1 MTRKI
6 RFPKSGA
13 ATAEEPP
20 GALQAAN
27 CPQNGRREIPAGTI
41 FSEEHRLP
49 GLAALVDGLQ
59 NLRNHIGLF
68 RLDDE
73 RLRIVLYVIDPH
85 ARFDFVRLARAHA
98 LEEGRAAVHRQ
109 IRDSGIQAGELFA
122 VDAQLPPR
130 FADVRRMRDGGS
142 AKAGA
147 NGKNPRF
154 STKTEKRQ
162 FCAYY
167 HTEGA
172 GRQPPPRPTAKPTGK
187 RRKRMST
194 AEILTIVFAAVAAV
208 SGIAALVIALMKR
221 SASGGAFDGRA
232 LREEQKRD
240 KEDIIHEVDFVRKA
254 ISESNTQSNV
264 SVSNMLANYLGNAE
278 KQTNGLIEY
287 MGKAMQQL
295 AQAEKENADK
305 TDEVVGKNL
314 EAVKTEFKTGVADM
328 RGDLG
333 KQFTEIRQELAQQVD
348 RMRGEMR
355 ERLSEVRADNEKQL
369 EKMRATVDEKLSETL
384 NTRIQAAFQQ
394 VSERLDSVQKGFGE
408 MRELTS
414 SVGNLNRIF
423 SNVKTRGNWGE
434 VSLQSLLEQI
444 LAPEQYKTQFYVTP
458 RSREAVDFAIV
469 MPGQAGEEV
478 YLPIDAKFPLEDY
491 YRLLDA
497 SDDGDKAAVELARK
511 ALRDRVKSEARSI
524 NEKYIKVPRTTNFA
538 VLYVPNEG
546 LYAEILRDGS
556 FASDLQ
562 TQYRVTVCGPTTIS
576 ALLNSLQVG
585 FTTLRIQ
592 KKSGE
597 IIKLMQ
603 AVRTDFSRFTG
614 LIDKIKKQAQTV
626 VNTVEDIDNRNRILT
641 KKLDK
646 LGDDMP
652 EGYVEGEAAA
662 SLDAPPAG
670 EEE

>member
-1 MTRKI
+1 
-6 RFPKSGA
+6 
-13 ATAEEPP
+13 
-20 GALQAAN
+20 
-27 CPQNGRREIPAGTI
+27 
-41 FSEEHRLP
+41 
-49 GLAALVDGLQ
+49 
-59 NLRNHIGLF
+59 
-68 RLDDE
+68 
-73 RLRIVLYVIDPH
+73 
-85 ARFDFVRLARAHA
+85 
-98 LEEGRAAVHRQ
+98 
-109 IRDSGIQAGELFA
+109 
-122 VDAQLPPR
+122 
-130 FADVRRMRDGGS
+130 
-142 AKAGA
+142 
-147 NGKNPRF
+147 
-154 STKTEKRQ
+154 
-162 FCAYY
+162 
-167 HTEGA
+167 
-172 GRQPPPRPTAKPTGK
+172 
-187 RRKRMST
+187 MST

-208 SGIAALVIALMKR
+208 SGIAAIVIALMKR

-254 ISESNTQSNV
+254 ISESNTQSNTAV
-264 SVSNMLANYLGNAE
+264 TNMLGAYLDSAE
-278 KQTNGLIEY
+278 KKTNGLIEY

-355 ERLSEVRADNEKQL
+355 ERLTEVRADNEKQL

-458 RSREAVDFAIV
+458 RSREAVDFAIA

>member
-1 MTRKI
+1 
-6 RFPKSGA
+6 
-13 ATAEEPP
+13 
-20 GALQAAN
+20 
-27 CPQNGRREIPAGTI
+27 
-41 FSEEHRLP
+41 
-49 GLAALVDGLQ
+49 
-59 NLRNHIGLF
+59 
-68 RLDDE
+68 
-73 RLRIVLYVIDPH
+73 
-85 ARFDFVRLARAHA
+85 
-98 LEEGRAAVHRQ
+98 
-109 IRDSGIQAGELFA
+109 
-122 VDAQLPPR
+122 
-130 FADVRRMRDGGS
+130 
-142 AKAGA
+142 
-147 NGKNPRF
+147 
-154 STKTEKRQ
+154 
-162 FCAYY
+162 
-167 HTEGA
+167 
-172 GRQPPPRPTAKPTGK
+172 
-187 RRKRMST
+187 MST

-208 SGIAALVIALMKR
+208 SGIAAIVIALMKR

-240 KEDIIHEVDFVRKA
+240 KEDIIHEVDFVRRA

-662 SLDAPPAG
+662 SLDVPPAG

>member
-1 MTRKI
+1 
-6 RFPKSGA
+6 
-13 ATAEEPP
+13 
-20 GALQAAN
+20 
-27 CPQNGRREIPAGTI
+27 
-41 FSEEHRLP
+41 
-49 GLAALVDGLQ
+49 
-59 NLRNHIGLF
+59 
-68 RLDDE
+68 
-73 RLRIVLYVIDPH
+73 
-85 ARFDFVRLARAHA
+85 
-98 LEEGRAAVHRQ
+98 
-109 IRDSGIQAGELFA
+109 
-122 VDAQLPPR
+122 
-130 FADVRRMRDGGS
+130 
-142 AKAGA
+142 
-147 NGKNPRF
+147 
-154 STKTEKRQ
+154 
-162 FCAYY
+162 
-167 HTEGA
+167 
-172 GRQPPPRPTAKPTGK
+172 
-187 RRKRMST
+187 MST
-194 AEILTIVFAAVAAV
+194 AEILTIVFAAIAAV
-208 SGIAALVIALMKR
+208 SGIAAIVIALMKR

-254 ISESNTQSNV
+254 ISESNTQSNTAV
-264 SVSNMLANYLGNAE
+264 TNMLGAYLDSAE
-278 KQTNGLIEY
+278 KKTNGLIEY

-652 EGYVEGEAAA
+652 EGYVEGDAAA
-662 SLDAPPAG
+662 SLDVPPAG

>member
-1 MTRKI
+1 
-6 RFPKSGA
+6 
-13 ATAEEPP
+13 
-20 GALQAAN
+20 
-27 CPQNGRREIPAGTI
+27 
-41 FSEEHRLP
+41 
-49 GLAALVDGLQ
+49 
-59 NLRNHIGLF
+59 
-68 RLDDE
+68 
-73 RLRIVLYVIDPH
+73 
-85 ARFDFVRLARAHA
+85 
-98 LEEGRAAVHRQ
+98 
-109 IRDSGIQAGELFA
+109 
-122 VDAQLPPR
+122 
-130 FADVRRMRDGGS
+130 
-142 AKAGA
+142 
-147 NGKNPRF
+147 
-154 STKTEKRQ
+154 
-162 FCAYY
+162 
-167 HTEGA
+167 
-172 GRQPPPRPTAKPTGK
+172 
-187 RRKRMST
+187 MST

-355 ERLSEVRADNEKQL
+355 ERPSEVRADNEKQL

>member
-1 MTRKI
+1 
-6 RFPKSGA
+6 
-13 ATAEEPP
+13 
-20 GALQAAN
+20 
-27 CPQNGRREIPAGTI
+27 
-41 FSEEHRLP
+41 
-49 GLAALVDGLQ
+49 
-59 NLRNHIGLF
+59 
-68 RLDDE
+68 
-73 RLRIVLYVIDPH
+73 
-85 ARFDFVRLARAHA
+85 
-98 LEEGRAAVHRQ
+98 
-109 IRDSGIQAGELFA
+109 
-122 VDAQLPPR
+122 
-130 FADVRRMRDGGS
+130 
-142 AKAGA
+142 
-147 NGKNPRF
+147 
-154 STKTEKRQ
+154 
-162 FCAYY
+162 
-167 HTEGA
+167 
-172 GRQPPPRPTAKPTGK
+172 
-187 RRKRMST
+187 MST

-254 ISESNTQSNV
+254 ISESNTQSNTAV
-264 SVSNMLANYLGNAE
+264 TNMLGAYLDSAE
-278 KQTNGLIEY
+278 KKTNGLIEY

-662 SLDAPPAG
+662 SLDVPPAG

>member
-1 MTRKI
+1 
-6 RFPKSGA
+6 
-13 ATAEEPP
+13 
-20 GALQAAN
+20 
-27 CPQNGRREIPAGTI
+27 
-41 FSEEHRLP
+41 
-49 GLAALVDGLQ
+49 
-59 NLRNHIGLF
+59 
-68 RLDDE
+68 
-73 RLRIVLYVIDPH
+73 
-85 ARFDFVRLARAHA
+85 
-98 LEEGRAAVHRQ
+98 
-109 IRDSGIQAGELFA
+109 
-122 VDAQLPPR
+122 
-130 FADVRRMRDGGS
+130 
-142 AKAGA
+142 
-147 NGKNPRF
+147 
-154 STKTEKRQ
+154 
-162 FCAYY
+162 
-167 HTEGA
+167 
-172 GRQPPPRPTAKPTGK
+172 
-187 RRKRMST
+187 MST

-208 SGIAALVIALMKR
+208 SGIAALVIALLKR
-221 SASGGAFDGRA
+221 GASGGAFDGRA

-254 ISESNTQSNV
+254 ISESNTQSNTAV
-264 SVSNMLANYLGNAE
+264 TNMLGAYLDSAE
-278 KQTNGLIEY
+278 KKTNGLIEY

-355 ERLSEVRADNEKQL
+355 ERLTEVRADNEKQL

-652 EGYVEGEAAA
+652 EGYIEGEAAA
-662 SLDAPPAG
+662 SLDVPPAG

>member
-1 MTRKI
+1 
-6 RFPKSGA
+6 
-13 ATAEEPP
+13 
-20 GALQAAN
+20 
-27 CPQNGRREIPAGTI
+27 
-41 FSEEHRLP
+41 
-49 GLAALVDGLQ
+49 
-59 NLRNHIGLF
+59 
-68 RLDDE
+68 
-73 RLRIVLYVIDPH
+73 
-85 ARFDFVRLARAHA
+85 
-98 LEEGRAAVHRQ
+98 
-109 IRDSGIQAGELFA
+109 
-122 VDAQLPPR
+122 
-130 FADVRRMRDGGS
+130 
-142 AKAGA
+142 
-147 NGKNPRF
+147 
-154 STKTEKRQ
+154 
-162 FCAYY
+162 
-167 HTEGA
+167 
-172 GRQPPPRPTAKPTGK
+172 
-187 RRKRMST
+187 MST

-208 SGIAALVIALMKR
+208 SGIAAIVVALMKR

-254 ISESNTQSNV
+254 ISESNTQSNTAV
-264 SVSNMLANYLGNAE
+264 TNMLGAYLDSAE
-278 KQTNGLIEY
+278 KKTNGLIEY

-603 AVRTDFSRFTG
+603 AVRTDFARFTG

-652 EGYVEGEAAA
+652 EGYVEGDAAA

>member
-1 MTRKI
+1 
-6 RFPKSGA
+6 
-13 ATAEEPP
+13 
-20 GALQAAN
+20 
-27 CPQNGRREIPAGTI
+27 
-41 FSEEHRLP
+41 
-49 GLAALVDGLQ
+49 
-59 NLRNHIGLF
+59 
-68 RLDDE
+68 
-73 RLRIVLYVIDPH
+73 
-85 ARFDFVRLARAHA
+85 
-98 LEEGRAAVHRQ
+98 
-109 IRDSGIQAGELFA
+109 
-122 VDAQLPPR
+122 
-130 FADVRRMRDGGS
+130 
-142 AKAGA
+142 
-147 NGKNPRF
+147 
-154 STKTEKRQ
+154 
-162 FCAYY
+162 
-167 HTEGA
+167 
-172 GRQPPPRPTAKPTGK
+172 
-187 RRKRMST
+187 MST
-194 AEILTIVFAAVAAV
+194 AEILTIVFAAIAAV
-208 SGIAALVIALMKR
+208 SGIAAIVIALMKR

-355 ERLSEVRADNEKQL
+355 ERLTEVRADNEKQL

-662 SLDAPPAG
+662 SLDAPSAG

>member
-1 MTRKI
+1 
-6 RFPKSGA
+6 
-13 ATAEEPP
+13 
-20 GALQAAN
+20 
-27 CPQNGRREIPAGTI
+27 
-41 FSEEHRLP
+41 
-49 GLAALVDGLQ
+49 
-59 NLRNHIGLF
+59 
-68 RLDDE
+68 
-73 RLRIVLYVIDPH
+73 
-85 ARFDFVRLARAHA
+85 
-98 LEEGRAAVHRQ
+98 
-109 IRDSGIQAGELFA
+109 
-122 VDAQLPPR
+122 
-130 FADVRRMRDGGS
+130 
-142 AKAGA
+142 
-147 NGKNPRF
+147 
-154 STKTEKRQ
+154 
-162 FCAYY
+162 
-167 HTEGA
+167 
-172 GRQPPPRPTAKPTGK
+172 
-187 RRKRMST
+187 MST

-208 SGIAALVIALMKR
+208 SGIAAIVIALMKR

-278 KQTNGLIEY
+278 KQTNGLIDY
-287 MGKAMQQL
+287 MGRAMQQL

-641 KKLDK
+641 KKLDR

-662 SLDAPPAG
+662 SLDVPPAG

>member
-1 MTRKI
+1 
-6 RFPKSGA
+6 
-13 ATAEEPP
+13 
-20 GALQAAN
+20 
-27 CPQNGRREIPAGTI
+27 
-41 FSEEHRLP
+41 
-49 GLAALVDGLQ
+49 
-59 NLRNHIGLF
+59 
-68 RLDDE
+68 
-73 RLRIVLYVIDPH
+73 
-85 ARFDFVRLARAHA
+85 
-98 LEEGRAAVHRQ
+98 
-109 IRDSGIQAGELFA
+109 
-122 VDAQLPPR
+122 
-130 FADVRRMRDGGS
+130 
-142 AKAGA
+142 
-147 NGKNPRF
+147 
-154 STKTEKRQ
+154 
-162 FCAYY
+162 
-167 HTEGA
+167 
-172 GRQPPPRPTAKPTGK
+172 
-187 RRKRMST
+187 MST

-208 SGIAALVIALMKR
+208 SGIAAIVIALMKR

-662 SLDAPPAG
+662 SLDVPPAG

>member
-1 MTRKI
+1 
-6 RFPKSGA
+6 
-13 ATAEEPP
+13 
-20 GALQAAN
+20 
-27 CPQNGRREIPAGTI
+27 
-41 FSEEHRLP
+41 
-49 GLAALVDGLQ
+49 
-59 NLRNHIGLF
+59 
-68 RLDDE
+68 
-73 RLRIVLYVIDPH
+73 
-85 ARFDFVRLARAHA
+85 
-98 LEEGRAAVHRQ
+98 
-109 IRDSGIQAGELFA
+109 
-122 VDAQLPPR
+122 
-130 FADVRRMRDGGS
+130 
-142 AKAGA
+142 
-147 NGKNPRF
+147 
-154 STKTEKRQ
+154 
-162 FCAYY
+162 
-167 HTEGA
+167 
-172 GRQPPPRPTAKPTGK
+172 
-187 RRKRMST
+187 MST

-208 SGIAALVIALMKR
+208 SGIAAIVIALMKR

-254 ISESNTQSNV
+254 ISESNTQSNTAV
-264 SVSNMLANYLGNAE
+264 TNMLGAYLDSAE
-278 KQTNGLIEY
+278 KKTNGLIEY

-603 AVRTDFSRFTG
+603 AVRTDFARFTG

>member
-1 MTRKI
+1 
-6 RFPKSGA
+6 
-13 ATAEEPP
+13 
-20 GALQAAN
+20 
-27 CPQNGRREIPAGTI
+27 
-41 FSEEHRLP
+41 
-49 GLAALVDGLQ
+49 
-59 NLRNHIGLF
+59 
-68 RLDDE
+68 
-73 RLRIVLYVIDPH
+73 
-85 ARFDFVRLARAHA
+85 
-98 LEEGRAAVHRQ
+98 
-109 IRDSGIQAGELFA
+109 
-122 VDAQLPPR
+122 
-130 FADVRRMRDGGS
+130 
-142 AKAGA
+142 
-147 NGKNPRF
+147 
-154 STKTEKRQ
+154 
-162 FCAYY
+162 
-167 HTEGA
+167 
-172 GRQPPPRPTAKPTGK
+172 
-187 RRKRMST
+187 MST
-194 AEILTIVFAAVAAV
+194 AEILTIVFAALAAV
-208 SGIAALVIALMKR
+208 SGIAALVIALLKR
-221 SASGGAFDGRA
+221 GASGGAFDGRA

-254 ISESNTQSNV
+254 ISESNTQSNTAV
-264 SVSNMLANYLGNAE
+264 TNMLGAYLDSAE
-278 KQTNGLIEY
+278 KKTNGLIEY

-444 LAPEQYKTQFYVTP
+444 LAPEQYKTQFYITP

-662 SLDAPPAG
+662 SLDAPPTG

>member
-1 MTRKI
+1 
-6 RFPKSGA
+6 
-13 ATAEEPP
+13 
-20 GALQAAN
+20 
-27 CPQNGRREIPAGTI
+27 
-41 FSEEHRLP
+41 
-49 GLAALVDGLQ
+49 
-59 NLRNHIGLF
+59 
-68 RLDDE
+68 
-73 RLRIVLYVIDPH
+73 
-85 ARFDFVRLARAHA
+85 
-98 LEEGRAAVHRQ
+98 
-109 IRDSGIQAGELFA
+109 
-122 VDAQLPPR
+122 
-130 FADVRRMRDGGS
+130 
-142 AKAGA
+142 
-147 NGKNPRF
+147 
-154 STKTEKRQ
+154 
-162 FCAYY
+162 
-167 HTEGA
+167 
-172 GRQPPPRPTAKPTGK
+172 
-187 RRKRMST
+187 MST

-208 SGIAALVIALMKR
+208 SGIVAIVIALMKR

-254 ISESNTQSNV
+254 ISESNTQSNTAV
-264 SVSNMLANYLGNAE
+264 TNMLGAYLDSAE
-278 KQTNGLIEY
+278 KKTNGLIEY

-355 ERLSEVRADNEKQL
+355 ERLTEVRADNEKQL

-662 SLDAPPAG
+662 SLDVPPAG

>member
-1 MTRKI
+1 
-6 RFPKSGA
+6 
-13 ATAEEPP
+13 
-20 GALQAAN
+20 
-27 CPQNGRREIPAGTI
+27 
-41 FSEEHRLP
+41 
-49 GLAALVDGLQ
+49 
-59 NLRNHIGLF
+59 
-68 RLDDE
+68 
-73 RLRIVLYVIDPH
+73 
-85 ARFDFVRLARAHA
+85 
-98 LEEGRAAVHRQ
+98 
-109 IRDSGIQAGELFA
+109 
-122 VDAQLPPR
+122 
-130 FADVRRMRDGGS
+130 
-142 AKAGA
+142 
-147 NGKNPRF
+147 
-154 STKTEKRQ
+154 
-162 FCAYY
+162 
-167 HTEGA
+167 
-172 GRQPPPRPTAKPTGK
+172 
-187 RRKRMST
+187 MST

-208 SGIAALVIALMKR
+208 SGIAAIVIALMKR

-254 ISESNTQSNV
+254 ISESNTQSNTAV
-264 SVSNMLANYLGNAE
+264 TNMLGAYLDSAE
-278 KQTNGLIEY
+278 KKTNGLIEY

-662 SLDAPPAG
+662 SLDAPHAG

>member
-1 MTRKI
+1 
-6 RFPKSGA
+6 
-13 ATAEEPP
+13 
-20 GALQAAN
+20 
-27 CPQNGRREIPAGTI
+27 
-41 FSEEHRLP
+41 
-49 GLAALVDGLQ
+49 
-59 NLRNHIGLF
+59 
-68 RLDDE
+68 
-73 RLRIVLYVIDPH
+73 
-85 ARFDFVRLARAHA
+85 
-98 LEEGRAAVHRQ
+98 
-109 IRDSGIQAGELFA
+109 
-122 VDAQLPPR
+122 
-130 FADVRRMRDGGS
+130 
-142 AKAGA
+142 
-147 NGKNPRF
+147 
-154 STKTEKRQ
+154 
-162 FCAYY
+162 
-167 HTEGA
+167 
-172 GRQPPPRPTAKPTGK
+172 
-187 RRKRMST
+187 MST

-208 SGIAALVIALMKR
+208 SGIAAIVIALMKR

-603 AVRTDFSRFTG
+603 AVRTDFARFTG

-652 EGYVEGEAAA
+652 EGYVEGDAAA

>member
-1 MTRKI
+1 
-6 RFPKSGA
+6 
-13 ATAEEPP
+13 
-20 GALQAAN
+20 
-27 CPQNGRREIPAGTI
+27 
-41 FSEEHRLP
+41 
-49 GLAALVDGLQ
+49 
-59 NLRNHIGLF
+59 
-68 RLDDE
+68 
-73 RLRIVLYVIDPH
+73 
-85 ARFDFVRLARAHA
+85 
-98 LEEGRAAVHRQ
+98 
-109 IRDSGIQAGELFA
+109 
-122 VDAQLPPR
+122 
-130 FADVRRMRDGGS
+130 
-142 AKAGA
+142 
-147 NGKNPRF
+147 
-154 STKTEKRQ
+154 
-162 FCAYY
+162 
-167 HTEGA
+167 
-172 GRQPPPRPTAKPTGK
+172 
-187 RRKRMST
+187 MST

-232 LREEQKRD
+232 LREEQRRD

-278 KQTNGLIEY
+278 KQTNGLIDY

-355 ERLSEVRADNEKQL
+355 ERLTEVRADNEKQL

>member
-1 MTRKI
+1 
-6 RFPKSGA
+6 
-13 ATAEEPP
+13 
-20 GALQAAN
+20 
-27 CPQNGRREIPAGTI
+27 
-41 FSEEHRLP
+41 
-49 GLAALVDGLQ
+49 
-59 NLRNHIGLF
+59 
-68 RLDDE
+68 
-73 RLRIVLYVIDPH
+73 
-85 ARFDFVRLARAHA
+85 
-98 LEEGRAAVHRQ
+98 
-109 IRDSGIQAGELFA
+109 
-122 VDAQLPPR
+122 
-130 FADVRRMRDGGS
+130 
-142 AKAGA
+142 
-147 NGKNPRF
+147 
-154 STKTEKRQ
+154 
-162 FCAYY
+162 
-167 HTEGA
+167 
-172 GRQPPPRPTAKPTGK
+172 
-187 RRKRMST
+187 MST

-208 SGIAALVIALMKR
+208 SGIAAIVIALMKR

-295 AQAEKENADK
+295 AQTEKENADK

-585 FTTLRIQ
+585 
-592 KKSGE
+592 
-597 IIKLMQ
+597 
-603 AVRTDFSRFTG
+603 
-614 LIDKIKKQAQTV
+614 
-626 VNTVEDIDNRNRILT
+626 
-641 KKLDK
+641 
-646 LGDDMP
+646 
-652 EGYVEGEAAA
+652 
-662 SLDAPPAG
+662 
-670 EEE
+670 

>member
-1 MTRKI
+1 
-6 RFPKSGA
+6 
-13 ATAEEPP
+13 
-20 GALQAAN
+20 
-27 CPQNGRREIPAGTI
+27 
-41 FSEEHRLP
+41 
-49 GLAALVDGLQ
+49 
-59 NLRNHIGLF
+59 
-68 RLDDE
+68 
-73 RLRIVLYVIDPH
+73 
-85 ARFDFVRLARAHA
+85 
-98 LEEGRAAVHRQ
+98 
-109 IRDSGIQAGELFA
+109 
-122 VDAQLPPR
+122 
-130 FADVRRMRDGGS
+130 
-142 AKAGA
+142 
-147 NGKNPRF
+147 
-154 STKTEKRQ
+154 
-162 FCAYY
+162 
-167 HTEGA
+167 
-172 GRQPPPRPTAKPTGK
+172 
-187 RRKRMST
+187 MST

-208 SGIAALVIALMKR
+208 SGIAAIVIALMKR

-254 ISESNTQSNV
+254 ISESNTQSNTAV
-264 SVSNMLANYLGNAE
+264 TNMLGAYLDSAE
-278 KQTNGLIEY
+278 KKTNGLIEY

-295 AQAEKENADK
+295 AQAEKESADK

>member
-1 MTRKI
+1 
-6 RFPKSGA
+6 
-13 ATAEEPP
+13 
-20 GALQAAN
+20 
-27 CPQNGRREIPAGTI
+27 
-41 FSEEHRLP
+41 
-49 GLAALVDGLQ
+49 
-59 NLRNHIGLF
+59 
-68 RLDDE
+68 
-73 RLRIVLYVIDPH
+73 
-85 ARFDFVRLARAHA
+85 
-98 LEEGRAAVHRQ
+98 
-109 IRDSGIQAGELFA
+109 
-122 VDAQLPPR
+122 
-130 FADVRRMRDGGS
+130 
-142 AKAGA
+142 
-147 NGKNPRF
+147 
-154 STKTEKRQ
+154 
-162 FCAYY
+162 
-167 HTEGA
+167 
-172 GRQPPPRPTAKPTGK
+172 
-187 RRKRMST
+187 MST

-208 SGIAALVIALMKR
+208 SGIAALVIALLKR
-221 SASGGAFDGRA
+221 GASGGAFDGRA

-254 ISESNTQSNV
+254 ISESNTQSNTAV
-264 SVSNMLANYLGNAE
+264 TNMLGAYLDSAE
-278 KQTNGLIEY
+278 KKTNGLIEY

-497 SDDGDKAAVELARK
+497 SDDGDKAAVEFARK

>member
-1 MTRKI
+1 
-6 RFPKSGA
+6 
-13 ATAEEPP
+13 
-20 GALQAAN
+20 
-27 CPQNGRREIPAGTI
+27 
-41 FSEEHRLP
+41 
-49 GLAALVDGLQ
+49 
-59 NLRNHIGLF
+59 
-68 RLDDE
+68 
-73 RLRIVLYVIDPH
+73 
-85 ARFDFVRLARAHA
+85 
-98 LEEGRAAVHRQ
+98 
-109 IRDSGIQAGELFA
+109 
-122 VDAQLPPR
+122 
-130 FADVRRMRDGGS
+130 
-142 AKAGA
+142 
-147 NGKNPRF
+147 
-154 STKTEKRQ
+154 
-162 FCAYY
+162 
-167 HTEGA
+167 
-172 GRQPPPRPTAKPTGK
+172 
-187 RRKRMST
+187 MST

-208 SGIAALVIALMKR
+208 SGIAAIVIALMKR

-254 ISESNTQSNV
+254 ISESNTQSNTAV
-264 SVSNMLANYLGNAE
+264 TNMLGAYLDSAE
-278 KQTNGLIEY
+278 KKTNGLIEY

-355 ERLSEVRADNEKQL
+355 ERLTEVRADNEKQL

-626 VNTVEDIDNRNRILT
+626 VNTVEAVSYTHLTLPTILR
-641 KKLDK
+641 
-646 LGDDMP
+646 
-652 EGYVEGEAAA
+652 V
-662 SLDAPPAG
+662 
-670 EEE
+670 

>member
-1 MTRKI
+1 
-6 RFPKSGA
+6 
-13 ATAEEPP
+13 
-20 GALQAAN
+20 
-27 CPQNGRREIPAGTI
+27 
-41 FSEEHRLP
+41 
-49 GLAALVDGLQ
+49 
-59 NLRNHIGLF
+59 
-68 RLDDE
+68 
-73 RLRIVLYVIDPH
+73 
-85 ARFDFVRLARAHA
+85 
-98 LEEGRAAVHRQ
+98 
-109 IRDSGIQAGELFA
+109 
-122 VDAQLPPR
+122 
-130 FADVRRMRDGGS
+130 
-142 AKAGA
+142 
-147 NGKNPRF
+147 
-154 STKTEKRQ
+154 
-162 FCAYY
+162 
-167 HTEGA
+167 
-172 GRQPPPRPTAKPTGK
+172 
-187 RRKRMST
+187 MST

-208 SGIAALVIALMKR
+208 SGIAALVIALLKR
-221 SASGGAFDGRA
+221 GASGGAFDGRA

-278 KQTNGLIEY
+278 KQTNGLIDY

>member
-1 MTRKI
+1 
-6 RFPKSGA
+6 
-13 ATAEEPP
+13 
-20 GALQAAN
+20 
-27 CPQNGRREIPAGTI
+27 
-41 FSEEHRLP
+41 
-49 GLAALVDGLQ
+49 
-59 NLRNHIGLF
+59 
-68 RLDDE
+68 
-73 RLRIVLYVIDPH
+73 
-85 ARFDFVRLARAHA
+85 
-98 LEEGRAAVHRQ
+98 
-109 IRDSGIQAGELFA
+109 
-122 VDAQLPPR
+122 
-130 FADVRRMRDGGS
+130 
-142 AKAGA
+142 
-147 NGKNPRF
+147 
-154 STKTEKRQ
+154 
-162 FCAYY
+162 
-167 HTEGA
+167 
-172 GRQPPPRPTAKPTGK
+172 
-187 RRKRMST
+187 MST

-208 SGIAALVIALMKR
+208 SGIAAIVIALMKR
-221 SASGGAFDGRA
+221 SASGGAFDDRA

-254 ISESNTQSNV
+254 ISESNTQSNTAV
-264 SVSNMLANYLGNAE
+264 TNMLGAYLDSAE
-278 KQTNGLIEY
+278 KKTNGLIEY

>member
-1 MTRKI
+1 
-6 RFPKSGA
+6 
-13 ATAEEPP
+13 
-20 GALQAAN
+20 
-27 CPQNGRREIPAGTI
+27 
-41 FSEEHRLP
+41 
-49 GLAALVDGLQ
+49 
-59 NLRNHIGLF
+59 
-68 RLDDE
+68 
-73 RLRIVLYVIDPH
+73 
-85 ARFDFVRLARAHA
+85 
-98 LEEGRAAVHRQ
+98 
-109 IRDSGIQAGELFA
+109 
-122 VDAQLPPR
+122 
-130 FADVRRMRDGGS
+130 
-142 AKAGA
+142 
-147 NGKNPRF
+147 
-154 STKTEKRQ
+154 
-162 FCAYY
+162 
-167 HTEGA
+167 
-172 GRQPPPRPTAKPTGK
+172 
-187 RRKRMST
+187 MST

-208 SGIAALVIALMKR
+208 SGIAAIVIALMKR

-355 ERLSEVRADNEKQL
+355 ERLTEVRADNEKQL

>member
-1 MTRKI
+1 
-6 RFPKSGA
+6 
-13 ATAEEPP
+13 
-20 GALQAAN
+20 
-27 CPQNGRREIPAGTI
+27 
-41 FSEEHRLP
+41 
-49 GLAALVDGLQ
+49 
-59 NLRNHIGLF
+59 
-68 RLDDE
+68 
-73 RLRIVLYVIDPH
+73 
-85 ARFDFVRLARAHA
+85 
-98 LEEGRAAVHRQ
+98 
-109 IRDSGIQAGELFA
+109 
-122 VDAQLPPR
+122 
-130 FADVRRMRDGGS
+130 
-142 AKAGA
+142 
-147 NGKNPRF
+147 
-154 STKTEKRQ
+154 
-162 FCAYY
+162 
-167 HTEGA
+167 
-172 GRQPPPRPTAKPTGK
+172 
-187 RRKRMST
+187 MST

-208 SGIAALVIALMKR
+208 SGIAAIVIALMKR

-254 ISESNTQSNV
+254 IFESNTQSNV

-278 KQTNGLIEY
+278 KQTNGLIDY
-287 MGKAMQQL
+287 MGRAMQQL

>member
-1 MTRKI
+1 
-6 RFPKSGA
+6 
-13 ATAEEPP
+13 
-20 GALQAAN
+20 
-27 CPQNGRREIPAGTI
+27 
-41 FSEEHRLP
+41 
-49 GLAALVDGLQ
+49 
-59 NLRNHIGLF
+59 
-68 RLDDE
+68 
-73 RLRIVLYVIDPH
+73 
-85 ARFDFVRLARAHA
+85 
-98 LEEGRAAVHRQ
+98 
-109 IRDSGIQAGELFA
+109 
-122 VDAQLPPR
+122 
-130 FADVRRMRDGGS
+130 
-142 AKAGA
+142 
-147 NGKNPRF
+147 
-154 STKTEKRQ
+154 
-162 FCAYY
+162 
-167 HTEGA
+167 
-172 GRQPPPRPTAKPTGK
+172 
-187 RRKRMST
+187 MST

-208 SGIAALVIALMKR
+208 SGIAAIVIALLKR
-221 SASGGAFDGRA
+221 GASGGAFDGRA

-254 ISESNTQSNV
+254 ISESNTQSNTAV
-264 SVSNMLANYLGNAE
+264 TNMLGAYLDSAE
-278 KQTNGLIEY
+278 KKTNGLIEY

>member
-1 MTRKI
+1 
-6 RFPKSGA
+6 
-13 ATAEEPP
+13 
-20 GALQAAN
+20 
-27 CPQNGRREIPAGTI
+27 
-41 FSEEHRLP
+41 
-49 GLAALVDGLQ
+49 
-59 NLRNHIGLF
+59 
-68 RLDDE
+68 
-73 RLRIVLYVIDPH
+73 
-85 ARFDFVRLARAHA
+85 
-98 LEEGRAAVHRQ
+98 
-109 IRDSGIQAGELFA
+109 
-122 VDAQLPPR
+122 
-130 FADVRRMRDGGS
+130 
-142 AKAGA
+142 
-147 NGKNPRF
+147 
-154 STKTEKRQ
+154 
-162 FCAYY
+162 
-167 HTEGA
+167 
-172 GRQPPPRPTAKPTGK
+172 
-187 RRKRMST
+187 MST

-208 SGIAALVIALMKR
+208 SGIAAIVIALMKR
-221 SASGGAFDGRA
+221 SASGGVFDGRA
-232 LREEQKRD
+232 LREEQRRD

-254 ISESNTQSNV
+254 ISESNTQSNTAV
-264 SVSNMLANYLGNAE
+264 TNMLGAYLDSAE
-278 KQTNGLIEY
+278 KKTNGLIEY

>member
-1 MTRKI
+1 
-6 RFPKSGA
+6 
-13 ATAEEPP
+13 
-20 GALQAAN
+20 
-27 CPQNGRREIPAGTI
+27 
-41 FSEEHRLP
+41 
-49 GLAALVDGLQ
+49 
-59 NLRNHIGLF
+59 
-68 RLDDE
+68 
-73 RLRIVLYVIDPH
+73 
-85 ARFDFVRLARAHA
+85 
-98 LEEGRAAVHRQ
+98 
-109 IRDSGIQAGELFA
+109 
-122 VDAQLPPR
+122 
-130 FADVRRMRDGGS
+130 
-142 AKAGA
+142 
-147 NGKNPRF
+147 
-154 STKTEKRQ
+154 
-162 FCAYY
+162 
-167 HTEGA
+167 
-172 GRQPPPRPTAKPTGK
+172 
-187 RRKRMST
+187 MST

-208 SGIAALVIALMKR
+208 SGIAAIVIALMKR

-497 SDDGDKAAVELARK
+497 SDDGDKAAVEFARK

>member
-1 MTRKI
+1 
-6 RFPKSGA
+6 
-13 ATAEEPP
+13 
-20 GALQAAN
+20 
-27 CPQNGRREIPAGTI
+27 
-41 FSEEHRLP
+41 
-49 GLAALVDGLQ
+49 
-59 NLRNHIGLF
+59 
-68 RLDDE
+68 
-73 RLRIVLYVIDPH
+73 
-85 ARFDFVRLARAHA
+85 
-98 LEEGRAAVHRQ
+98 
-109 IRDSGIQAGELFA
+109 
-122 VDAQLPPR
+122 
-130 FADVRRMRDGGS
+130 
-142 AKAGA
+142 
-147 NGKNPRF
+147 
-154 STKTEKRQ
+154 
-162 FCAYY
+162 
-167 HTEGA
+167 
-172 GRQPPPRPTAKPTGK
+172 
-187 RRKRMST
+187 MST
-194 AEILTIVFAAVAAV
+194 AEILTIVFAAIAAV
-208 SGIAALVIALMKR
+208 SGIAAIVIALMKR

-254 ISESNTQSNV
+254 ISESNTQSNTAV
-264 SVSNMLANYLGNAE
+264 TNMLGAYLDSAE
-278 KQTNGLIEY
+278 KKTNGLIEY

-662 SLDAPPAG
+662 SLDVPPAG

>member
-1 MTRKI
+1 
-6 RFPKSGA
+6 
-13 ATAEEPP
+13 
-20 GALQAAN
+20 
-27 CPQNGRREIPAGTI
+27 
-41 FSEEHRLP
+41 
-49 GLAALVDGLQ
+49 
-59 NLRNHIGLF
+59 
-68 RLDDE
+68 
-73 RLRIVLYVIDPH
+73 
-85 ARFDFVRLARAHA
+85 
-98 LEEGRAAVHRQ
+98 
-109 IRDSGIQAGELFA
+109 
-122 VDAQLPPR
+122 
-130 FADVRRMRDGGS
+130 
-142 AKAGA
+142 
-147 NGKNPRF
+147 
-154 STKTEKRQ
+154 
-162 FCAYY
+162 
-167 HTEGA
+167 
-172 GRQPPPRPTAKPTGK
+172 
-187 RRKRMST
+187 MST

-208 SGIAALVIALMKR
+208 SGIAAIVIALMKR

-355 ERLSEVRADNEKQL
+355 ERLTEVRADNEKQL

-497 SDDGDKAAVELARK
+497 SDDGDKTAVELARK

-652 EGYVEGEAAA
+652 EGYVEG
-662 SLDAPPAG
+662 
-670 EEE
+670 

>member
-1 MTRKI
+1 
-6 RFPKSGA
+6 
-13 ATAEEPP
+13 
-20 GALQAAN
+20 
-27 CPQNGRREIPAGTI
+27 
-41 FSEEHRLP
+41 
-49 GLAALVDGLQ
+49 
-59 NLRNHIGLF
+59 
-68 RLDDE
+68 
-73 RLRIVLYVIDPH
+73 
-85 ARFDFVRLARAHA
+85 
-98 LEEGRAAVHRQ
+98 
-109 IRDSGIQAGELFA
+109 
-122 VDAQLPPR
+122 
-130 FADVRRMRDGGS
+130 
-142 AKAGA
+142 
-147 NGKNPRF
+147 
-154 STKTEKRQ
+154 
-162 FCAYY
+162 
-167 HTEGA
+167 
-172 GRQPPPRPTAKPTGK
+172 
-187 RRKRMST
+187 MST

-208 SGIAALVIALMKR
+208 SGIAAIVIALMKR

-254 ISESNTQSNV
+254 ISESNTQSNTAV
-264 SVSNMLANYLGNAE
+264 TNMLGAYLDSAE
-278 KQTNGLIEY
+278 KKTNGLIEY
-287 MGKAMQQL
+287 MGRAMQQL

-355 ERLSEVRADNEKQL
+355 ERLTEVRADNEKQL

>member
-1 MTRKI
+1 
-6 RFPKSGA
+6 
-13 ATAEEPP
+13 
-20 GALQAAN
+20 
-27 CPQNGRREIPAGTI
+27 
-41 FSEEHRLP
+41 
-49 GLAALVDGLQ
+49 
-59 NLRNHIGLF
+59 
-68 RLDDE
+68 
-73 RLRIVLYVIDPH
+73 
-85 ARFDFVRLARAHA
+85 
-98 LEEGRAAVHRQ
+98 
-109 IRDSGIQAGELFA
+109 
-122 VDAQLPPR
+122 
-130 FADVRRMRDGGS
+130 
-142 AKAGA
+142 
-147 NGKNPRF
+147 
-154 STKTEKRQ
+154 
-162 FCAYY
+162 
-167 HTEGA
+167 
-172 GRQPPPRPTAKPTGK
+172 
-187 RRKRMST
+187 MST

-208 SGIAALVIALMKR
+208 SGIVAIVIALMKR

-254 ISESNTQSNV
+254 ISESNTQSNTAV
-264 SVSNMLANYLGNAE
+264 TNMLGAYLDSAE
-278 KQTNGLIEY
+278 KKTNGLIEY

-355 ERLSEVRADNEKQL
+355 ERLTEVRADNEKQL

-603 AVRTDFSRFTG
+603 AVRTDFARFTG

-652 EGYVEGEAAA
+652 EGYVEGDAAA

>member
-1 MTRKI
+1 
-6 RFPKSGA
+6 
-13 ATAEEPP
+13 
-20 GALQAAN
+20 
-27 CPQNGRREIPAGTI
+27 
-41 FSEEHRLP
+41 
-49 GLAALVDGLQ
+49 
-59 NLRNHIGLF
+59 
-68 RLDDE
+68 
-73 RLRIVLYVIDPH
+73 
-85 ARFDFVRLARAHA
+85 
-98 LEEGRAAVHRQ
+98 
-109 IRDSGIQAGELFA
+109 
-122 VDAQLPPR
+122 
-130 FADVRRMRDGGS
+130 
-142 AKAGA
+142 
-147 NGKNPRF
+147 
-154 STKTEKRQ
+154 
-162 FCAYY
+162 
-167 HTEGA
+167 
-172 GRQPPPRPTAKPTGK
+172 
-187 RRKRMST
+187 MST

-208 SGIAALVIALMKR
+208 SGIAALVIALLKR
-221 SASGGAFDGRA
+221 GASGGAFDGRA

>member
-1 MTRKI
+1 
-6 RFPKSGA
+6 
-13 ATAEEPP
+13 
-20 GALQAAN
+20 
-27 CPQNGRREIPAGTI
+27 
-41 FSEEHRLP
+41 
-49 GLAALVDGLQ
+49 
-59 NLRNHIGLF
+59 
-68 RLDDE
+68 
-73 RLRIVLYVIDPH
+73 
-85 ARFDFVRLARAHA
+85 
-98 LEEGRAAVHRQ
+98 
-109 IRDSGIQAGELFA
+109 
-122 VDAQLPPR
+122 
-130 FADVRRMRDGGS
+130 
-142 AKAGA
+142 
-147 NGKNPRF
+147 
-154 STKTEKRQ
+154 
-162 FCAYY
+162 
-167 HTEGA
+167 
-172 GRQPPPRPTAKPTGK
+172 
-187 RRKRMST
+187 MST

-208 SGIAALVIALMKR
+208 SGIAAIVIALMKR

-240 KEDIIHEVDFVRKA
+240 KEDIIHEVDFVRRA

-662 SLDAPPAG
+662 SLDAPSAG

>member
-1 MTRKI
+1 
-6 RFPKSGA
+6 
-13 ATAEEPP
+13 
-20 GALQAAN
+20 
-27 CPQNGRREIPAGTI
+27 
-41 FSEEHRLP
+41 
-49 GLAALVDGLQ
+49 
-59 NLRNHIGLF
+59 
-68 RLDDE
+68 
-73 RLRIVLYVIDPH
+73 
-85 ARFDFVRLARAHA
+85 
-98 LEEGRAAVHRQ
+98 
-109 IRDSGIQAGELFA
+109 
-122 VDAQLPPR
+122 
-130 FADVRRMRDGGS
+130 
-142 AKAGA
+142 
-147 NGKNPRF
+147 
-154 STKTEKRQ
+154 
-162 FCAYY
+162 
-167 HTEGA
+167 
-172 GRQPPPRPTAKPTGK
+172 
-187 RRKRMST
+187 MST

-208 SGIAALVIALMKR
+208 SGIAAIVIALMKR

-287 MGKAMQQL
+287 MGRAMQQL
-295 AQAEKENADK
+295 AQAEKESADK

>member
-1 MTRKI
+1 
-6 RFPKSGA
+6 
-13 ATAEEPP
+13 
-20 GALQAAN
+20 
-27 CPQNGRREIPAGTI
+27 
-41 FSEEHRLP
+41 
-49 GLAALVDGLQ
+49 
-59 NLRNHIGLF
+59 
-68 RLDDE
+68 
-73 RLRIVLYVIDPH
+73 
-85 ARFDFVRLARAHA
+85 
-98 LEEGRAAVHRQ
+98 
-109 IRDSGIQAGELFA
+109 
-122 VDAQLPPR
+122 
-130 FADVRRMRDGGS
+130 
-142 AKAGA
+142 
-147 NGKNPRF
+147 
-154 STKTEKRQ
+154 
-162 FCAYY
+162 
-167 HTEGA
+167 
-172 GRQPPPRPTAKPTGK
+172 
-187 RRKRMST
+187 MST

-208 SGIAALVIALMKR
+208 SGIAAIVIALMKR
-221 SASGGAFDGRA
+221 SASGGVFDGRA
-232 LREEQKRD
+232 LREEQRRD

-254 ISESNTQSNV
+254 ISESNTQSNTAV
-264 SVSNMLANYLGNAE
+264 TNMLGAYLDSAE
-278 KQTNGLIEY
+278 KKTNGLIEY

-662 SLDAPPAG
+662 SLDAPSAG